1 MFFTIVANIFNFVGA
16 LTILLFGMN
25 LLSAGIQK
33 GAGDQLQRILRMISG
48 SRVTAVL
55 TGLVVTSII
64 QSSGATTVMVVSFVN
79 AEILS
84 LTQAIGIIFG
94 ANIGTTVTAWIVSFF
109 GFKFSIEAIS
119 IPLFGI
125 GFVIQ
130 KLKKFKIHNFG
141 EVFMGFG
148 LLFFGLGLLSK
159 SLNLNP
165 ESVAFLQNLSN
176 YGVFG
181 ILIGVLAGIVITAL
195 IHSSS
200 AMTAI
205 VLTMAFNGSIGWEL
219 SAAIIFGSNIG
230 STVDAVL
237 SALDSSVNAK
247 RAALV
252 HVGFNT
258 IGTLVA
264 LILFKPFLSIIDFIV
279 PLSPVENIT
288 THIAMLHTI
297 FNVMA
302 TLIFLPFVNQI
313 ANLVTKIIKD
323 KEIIEESHY
332 KLPVIEPNVKV
343 GSEIYEIQMEKEIF
357 RMAGR
362 VMTMFDD
369 IYNALLNRSEEIAL
383 QSENILSEKKIYI
396 QEMHES
402 ITSFIVKCLKLPSST
417 SASRERFS
425 KLMQI
430 ADGLNNLAEENEST
444 MYKILKYLGKRNAET
459 ESESYDKIINYLEKV
474 RTFFEVVSQRL
485 LMGLT
490 DGERTSFIEI
500 ENDIDSI
507 KKALKKISRK
517 RIEEGADVKVELN
530 YMDIVR
536 RIEKAGDCVY
546 GLVKII

>member
-1 MFFTIVANIFNFVGA
+1 
-16 LTILLFGMN
+16 
-25 LLSAGIQK
+25 
-33 GAGDQLQRILRMISG
+33 
-48 SRVTAVL
+48 
-55 TGLVVTSII
+55 
-64 QSSGATTVMVVSFVN
+64 
-79 AEILS
+79 
-84 LTQAIGIIFG
+84 
-94 ANIGTTVTAWIVSFF
+94 
-109 GFKFSIEAIS
+109 
-119 IPLFGI
+119 
-125 GFVIQ
+125 
-130 KLKKFKIHNFG
+130 
-141 EVFMGFG
+141 
-148 LLFFGLGLLSK
+148 
-159 SLNLNP
+159 
-165 ESVAFLQNLSN
+165 
-176 YGVFG
+176 
-181 ILIGVLAGIVITAL
+181 
-195 IHSSS
+195 
-200 AMTAI
+200 
-205 VLTMAFNGSIGWEL
+205 
-219 SAAIIFGSNIG
+219 
-230 STVDAVL
+230 
-237 SALDSSVNAK
+237 
-247 RAALV
+247 
-252 HVGFNT
+252 
-258 IGTLVA
+258 
-264 LILFKPFLSIIDFIV
+264 
-279 PLSPVENIT
+279 
-288 THIAMLHTI
+288 
-297 FNVMA
+297 
-302 TLIFLPFVNQI
+302 
-313 ANLVTKIIKD
+313 
-323 KEIIEESHY
+323 
-332 KLPVIEPNVKV
+332 
-343 GSEIYEIQMEKEIF
+343 MEKEIF

-383 QSENILSEKKIYI
+383 QSENILAEKKIYI